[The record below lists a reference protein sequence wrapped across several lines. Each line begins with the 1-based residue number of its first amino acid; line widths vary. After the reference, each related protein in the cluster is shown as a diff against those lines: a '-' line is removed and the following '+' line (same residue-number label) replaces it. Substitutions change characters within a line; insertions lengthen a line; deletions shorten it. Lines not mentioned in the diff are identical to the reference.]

1 MDGRVDLPL
10 LALGLYGDG
19 GKDRMASIELV
30 TLWAEAGTD
39 QITLNATFSDPT
51 SGAVKINWSA
61 N

>member
-1 MDGRVDLPL
+1 MCQCTYCPDGVIWACSPCWL
-10 LALGLYGDG
+10 
-19 GKDRMASIELV
+19 
-30 TLWAEAGTD
+30 TLWGEAGTD

>member
-1 MDGRVDLPL
+1 MCSSDLENSAEL
-10 LALGLYGDG
+10 LD
-19 GKDRMASIELV
+19 LV